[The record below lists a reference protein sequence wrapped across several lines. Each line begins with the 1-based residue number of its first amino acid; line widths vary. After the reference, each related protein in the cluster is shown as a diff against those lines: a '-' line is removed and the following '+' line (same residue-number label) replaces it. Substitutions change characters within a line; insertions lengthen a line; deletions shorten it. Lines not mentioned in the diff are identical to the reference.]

1 METLVRPRTV
11 VGRKEVDFR
20 DDERKSKGGQREKKK
35 IVSGI
40 LIQLCTYS
48 SIADTFRHRQ

>member
-20 DDERKSKGGQREKKK
+20 DDERKSKGGQREKKNSQWNTDTT
-35 IVSGI
+35 VHI
-40 LIQLCTYS
+40 LINC
-48 SIADTFRHRQ
+48 